1 MVSELFKT
9 QERLNILHEVFLR
22 DEIRV
27 TEISKDTNT
36 SKGLVSR
43 FLKEMEKEGLLERKG
58 LKYYN
63 KNTPLVKAIKVMLN
77 LNILKWEEIS
87 PSWAQSAALYGSWAS
102 GTNTDESDIDIW
114 IKTDKAPSTHELN
127 QLYSKLSSRTSSDAH
142 ILILTPEKL
151 DDIKLNDPPF
161 YNSLMKISLV
171 IEGEPV

>member
-1 MVSELFKT
+1 MLSELFKT
-9 QERLNILHEVFLR
+9 QERLTILHEVFLR

-63 KNTPLVKAIKVMLN
+63 KNNSLVKAIKVMLN
-77 LNILKWEEIS
+77 LNILRWEEIS
-87 PSWAQSAALYGSWAS
+87 PSWTESAALYGSWAS
-102 GTNTDESDIDIW
+102 GTNTSESDVDIW
-114 IKTDKAPSTHELN
+114 IKTSKTPSTQELDH
-127 QLYSKLSSRTSSDAH
+127 LYNNLSSRTSSDVH
-142 ILILTPEKL
+142 ILILTPEKV

-161 YNSLMKISLV
+161 YHSLMNSSLV
-171 IEGEPV
+171 LEGEPI

>member
-1 MVSELFKT
+1 MLSELFKT
-9 QERLNILHEVFLR
+9 PERWNILHEVFLR
-22 DEIRV
+22 NEIRV

-43 FLKEMEKEGLLERKG
+43 FLKEMEKEGLLLRKG

-63 KNTPLVKAIKVMLN
+63 KNTSLVKAIKVMLN

-102 GTNTDESDIDIW
+102 GTNTDESDVDIW
-114 IKTDKAPSTHELN
+114 IKTDKAPSTHKLT
-127 QLYSKLSSRTSSDAH
+127 QLYKKIRNRTSSEIH

-151 DDIKLNDPPF
+151 EDIKLNDPPF
-161 YNSLMKISLV
+161 YDSLKNNSLVL
-171 IEGEPV
+171 EGEPV